1 MHLGALQKVFPFF
14 AASSQTNCT
23 KSVWSY
29 MRRMEGRDIK
39 NSKLLQKYLEVYNV
53 LRRADKKRWEGLSI
67 HLVNEEVLMRSLQFT
82 GGLAQGR
89 EFI

>member
-1 MHLGALQKVFPFF
+1 MFPLF
-14 AASSQTNCT
+14 AASSHINYT

-39 NSKLLQKYLEVYNV
+39 NSKLLQKYIEVYHV
-53 LRRADKKRWEGLSI
+53 LLRADKKRWEGLFI

-82 GGLAQGR
+82 SGLAQGR
-89 EFI
+89 

>member
-1 MHLGALQKVFPFF
+1 MFPFF
-14 AASSQTNCT
+14 AASSHTNYT

-39 NSKLLQKYLEVYNV
+39 NSKLLQKYIEVYRV
-53 LRRADKKRWEGLSI
+53 LLRADKKRWEGLFI

-82 GGLAQGR
+82 SGLAQGR
-89 EFI
+89 

>member
-1 MHLGALQKVFPFF
+1 MFPFF
-14 AASSQTNCT
+14 TASSQTNYT

-39 NSKLLQKYLEVYNV
+39 NSKLLQKYLEVYHV
-53 LRRADKKRWEGLSI
+53 LHRADKKRWGGLPI
-67 HLVNEEVLMRSLQFT
+67 HLVIEEVLMRSPQFT

-89 EFI
+89 KFI

>member
-1 MHLGALQKVFPFF
+1 MHLEALKKMFPFF
-14 AASSQTNCT
+14 AASNHTKYT

>member
-1 MHLGALQKVFPFF
+1 MHLGALQKLFPFF
-14 AASSQTNCT
+14 AASSHTNYT

-39 NSKLLQKYLEVYNV
+39 NSKLLQKYIEVYHV
-53 LRRADKKRWEGLSI
+53 LLQADKKRWEGLFI

-82 GGLAQGR
+82 SGLAQGR
-89 EFI
+89 

>member
-1 MHLGALQKVFPFF
+1 MHLGALKKMFPFF
-14 AASSQTNCT
+14 AASSHTNYT

-39 NSKLLQKYLEVYNV
+39 NSKLLQKYIEVYHV
-53 LRRADKKRWEGLSI
+53 LLRADKKRWEGLFI

-82 GGLAQGR
+82 SGLAQGR
-89 EFI
+89 

>member
-1 MHLGALQKVFPFF
+1 
-14 AASSQTNCT
+14 
-23 KSVWSY
+23 

-39 NSKLLQKYLEVYNV
+39 NSKLLQKCLEAYHV
-53 LRRADKKRWEGLSI
+53 LHRADKKRWKGLSI

-89 EFI
+89 KFI